1 MGWRANTWE
10 SKVLTS
16 SLVWNDKWMRLNVTT
31 STILIIWNS
40 KVIFRYWMHQFLINT
55 SADQLSVLNFQHQTF
70 FFIRVIAVQ
79 HTSLRNSHIVQLPL
93 LPKSGKNQQAAN
105 LFCINTNVFPS
116 ITNRTISDN
125 LFCALLLSLGI
136 QFSLAPISSTSLL
149 QRVSQIWRVFILGI
163 HW

>member
-55 SADQLSVLNFQHQTF
+55 SATALSIKLFNIKPFSLQGYQQFSTRLLF
-70 FFIRVIAVQ
+70 FKKKSL
-79 HTSLRNSHIVQLPL
+79 HTSLRNYIVNYHCFQ
-93 LPKSGKNQQAAN
+93 KVEVER
-105 LFCINTNVFPS
+105 INK
-116 ITNRTISDN
+116 RTIFSASTPMY
-125 LFCALLLSLGI
+125 FPLSRTE
-136 QFSLAPISSTSLL
+136 Q
-149 QRVSQIWRVFILGI
+149 
-163 HW
+163 